1 MPKTTDEN
9 ENILENK
16 LKFIGLNL
24 KRLPSFLKDFEPLNF
39 KPTKS
44 HDDINY
50 KIYKY
55 INVLDIEILL
65 TPLDRTADLEQRY
78 KKAEPLC
85 NYLDTKNKKNA
96 EKFETFMEMLDN
108 LNTED
113 IERLDE
119 EQENLNETIPLKVKY
134 ENNYIW
140 QIYYA
145 PESNKYFMLVPT
157 TELTSVALFYLIK
170 KQIESKKNKK
180 KFYIFVPIT
189 HMEYSGNLYTSL
201 QITDLEN
208 YLWYFTKEWPTIF
221 EIFDKKENSTIRV
234 VGKAKVYDNIVSD
247 YIMNFTQKDE
257 CIEKYKLL
265 KALFLLSTS
274 FPNDYSFKTAIGEDG
289 ELEFKYNSEV
299 INYENLPE
307 FIKSQAKERTDEIK
321 NIIKEKAK
329 KEALLKKLK
338 KKIDE
343 QNAEYLEKQ
352 KQISTFLE
360 CKKTF
365 FGKVKYFL
373 NGRKKKEVV
382 SIKRKVNNEEEHEDI
397 QALQKEVV
405 TYEFVEKK
413 VYTIEDIIEIVTRL
427 DSIRKE
433 YKNIELDVKAAEIKT
448 ENLTRKIKN
457 AKIYIAEI
465 NSHKK
470 SIFEFWK
477 FANKDELPGLNEGEL
492 DESENDKIGKI
503 FDVDNDM
510 AELGKKIDEI
520 QRVKLSKNEADALF
534 IFRYC
539 SRTMQILNEVKKNS
553 DLTEK
558 QLKEI
563 EKELKQLKKS
573 FKADLKNINLTEFDV
588 FGNILSNEK
597 DNISINNVRHR
608 ESKKDKYRIL
618 NISKEITLEDFIDNV
633 RNYLKLI
640 KEVLNKIKTNSNL
653 SIYKLSNKK
662 IELENLN
669 IFNINPKNEFKD
681 VDFSK
686 IKEVYL
692 YKVNIKENTPVAFYT
707 NYVFYD
713 NFNKTLPIGMDI
725 STEILFDT
733 FKSKIKETKHE
744 EFNINVYEDEYTS
757 KVLKVNVIEYEG
769 KEYN

>member
-1 MPKTTDEN
+1 MAGKHSADDDFNPYRHQSNRQNE
-9 ENILENK
+9 ENIKRNSKENYVAESYNK
-16 LKFIGLNL
+16 TGSNRGVNSNSKVSNGNTNRTIKGKTGEVEDVERR
-24 KRLPSFLKDFEPLNF
+24 KRVSKG
-39 KPTKS
+39 
-44 HDDINY
+44 
-50 KIYKY
+50 
-55 INVLDIEILL
+55 
-65 TPLDRTADLEQRY
+65 
-78 KKAEPLC
+78 
-85 NYLDTKNKKNA
+85 
-96 EKFETFMEMLDN
+96 
-108 LNTED
+108 NT
-113 IERLDE
+113 
-119 EQENLNETIPLKVKY
+119 
-134 ENNYIW
+134 
-140 QIYYA
+140 
-145 PESNKYFMLVPT
+145 
-157 TELTSVALFYLIK
+157 
-170 KQIESKKNKK
+170 KK
-180 KFYIFVPIT
+180 KHKGLKIFAI
-189 HMEYSGNLYTSL
+189 
-201 QITDLEN
+201 
-208 YLWYFTKEWPTIF
+208 
-221 EIFDKKENSTIRV
+221 
-234 VGKAKVYDNIVSD
+234 
-247 YIMNFTQKDE
+247 
-257 CIEKYKLL
+257 
-265 KALFLLSTS
+265 FLLVI
-274 FPNDYSFKTAIGEDG
+274 AIIVLLVAGG
-289 ELEFKYNSEV
+289 AFY
-299 INYENLPE
+299 
-307 FIKSQAKERTDEIK
+307 FI
-321 NIIKEKAK
+321 
-329 KEALLKKLK
+329 
-338 KKIDE
+338 
-343 QNAEYLEKQ
+343 
-352 KQISTFLE
+352 
-360 CKKTF
+360 
-365 FGKVKYFL
+365 
-373 NGRKKKEVV
+373 
-382 SIKRKVNNEEEHEDI
+382 
-397 QALQKEVV
+397 
-405 TYEFVEKK
+405 
-413 VYTIEDIIEIVTRL
+413 
-427 DSIRKE
+427 
-433 YKNIELDVKAAEIKT
+433 
-448 ENLTRKIKN
+448 
-457 AKIYIAEI
+457 
-465 NSHKK
+465 
-470 SIFEFWK
+470 
-477 FANKDELPGLNEGEL
+477 
-492 DESENDKIGKI
+492 NDKIGKI

-588 FGNILSNEK
+588 FGDILSNEK

-686 IKEVYL
+686 SKEVYL

>member
-113 IERLDE
+113 IEKLDE

-274 FPNDYSFKTAIGEDG
+274 FQNDYSFKTAIGEDG

-382 SIKRKVNNEEEHEDI
+382 SIKRKVNNEEEYEDMLEELMDRFGEPPKAVQNLLAI
-397 QALQKEVV
+397 ANLKALAHR
-405 TYEFVEKK
+405 
-413 VYTIEDIIEIVTRL
+413 VYVR
-427 DSIRKE
+427 
-433 YKNIELDVKAAEIKT
+433 EIKQ
-448 ENLTRKIKN
+448 
-457 AKIYIAEI
+457 I
-465 NSHKK
+465 N
-470 SIFEFWK
+470 
-477 FANKDELPGLNEGEL
+477 
-492 DESENDKIGKI
+492 
-503 FDVDNDM
+503 
-510 AELGKKIDEI
+510 
-520 QRVKLSKNEADALF
+520 Q
-534 IFRYC
+534 
-539 SRTMQILNEVKKNS
+539 EVKVTMFERGKLKTEGIPAILEKYKDRMS
-553 DLTEK
+553 VRTGKEFYFLISLKGRKAKEFYKALDLV
-558 QLKEI
+558 LEI
-563 EKELKQLKKS
+563 LH
-573 FKADLKNINLTEFDV
+573 EFEA
-588 FGNILSNEK
+588 LLP
-597 DNISINNVRHR
+597 
-608 ESKKDKYRIL
+608 ESSQKIPC
-618 NISKEITLEDFIDNV
+618 SKEQ
-633 RNYLKLI
+633 
-640 KEVLNKIKTNSNL
+640 
-653 SIYKLSNKK
+653 
-662 IELENLN
+662 
-669 IFNINPKNEFKD
+669 
-681 VDFSK
+681 
-686 IKEVYL
+686 
-692 YKVNIKENTPVAFYT
+692 
-707 NYVFYD
+707 
-713 NFNKTLPIGMDI
+713 
-725 STEILFDT
+725 
-733 FKSKIKETKHE
+733 
-744 EFNINVYEDEYTS
+744 
-757 KVLKVNVIEYEG
+757 
-769 KEYN
+769 

>member
-1 MPKTTDEN
+1 MPRNTDEN
-9 ENILENK
+9 KNILEDK

-55 INVLDIEILL
+55 VNVLDVEILL

-78 KKAEPLC
+78 KKAESLC
-85 NYLDTKNKKNA
+85 NYLDTSTKKNA

-108 LNTED
+108 LD
-113 IERLDE
+113 LDE
-119 EQENLNETIPLKVKY
+119 IEKLDQEQEKLNEQIPLKVKY
-134 ENNYIW
+134 KNNYIW

-145 PESNKYFMLVPT
+145 PESKKYFMLVPT
-157 TELTSVALFYLIK
+157 TEVNNSALFYLIK
-170 KQIESKKNKK
+170 KQIESKKSKK

-221 EIFDKKENSTIRV
+221 EVFDKNGNSTIKI

-247 YIMNFTQKDE
+247 YIMEFKDKDS

-274 FPNDYSFKTAIGEDG
+274 FPNDYTFKTAIGEEG
-289 ELEFKYNSEV
+289 ELEFKYNGQF
-299 INYENLPE
+299 IKYENLPE
-307 FIKSQAKERTDEIK
+307 FIKEQAKEKTEEIK
-321 NIIKEKAK
+321 TTIKEKAK

-338 KKIDE
+338 KKIEE

-365 FGKVKYFL
+365 FGKVKYFF

-382 SIKRKVNNEEEHEDI
+382 SIKRRVNNEEEQEEV
-397 QALQKEVV
+397 QAPQKEIV

-413 VYTIEDIIEIVTRL
+413 IYTIEDIIEIVTKL

-433 YKNIELDVKAAEIKT
+433 YKNIDLDVKAAELKT

-477 FANKDELPGLNEGEL
+477 FANKDELPGLNEGDL
-492 DESENDKIGKI
+492 DENENDKIGKI
-503 FDVDNDM
+503 FDVDSDI
-510 AELGKKIDEI
+510 AELGKKIDEV

-534 IFRYC
+534 VFRYC
-539 SRTMQILNEVKKNS
+539 SRTMQILNETKKS
-553 DLTEK
+553 TDLTEK

-573 FKADLKNINLTEFDV
+573 FNADLKNINLIEFDV
-588 FGNILSNEK
+588 FGSILSNEK
-597 DNISINNVRHR
+597 DKSSINNVRHR
-608 ESKKDKYRIL
+608 ENQKDKYRIL
-618 NISKEITLEDFIDNV
+618 NINKEITLEDFIDNV
-633 RNYLKLI
+633 RNCLNLV
-640 KEVLNKIKTNSNL
+640 KEVLNKIKTNSEL
-653 SIYKLSNKK
+653 SIYKLSSKK
-662 IELENLN
+662 MKIENLN

-686 IKEVYL
+686 DKEVYL
-692 YKVNIKENTPVAFYT
+692 YKINIKENTPVAFYT

-713 NFNKTLPIGMDI
+713 NFNKTLPVGMDI

-733 FKSKIKETKHE
+733 FKSKIKEINQET
-744 EFNINVYEDEYTS
+744 FNINVYDDEYTS
-757 KVLKVNVIEYEG
+757 KVLKVNVIEYE
-769 KEYN
+769 N

>member
-1 MPKTTDEN
+1 MPRNTDEN
-9 ENILENK
+9 KNILEDK

-55 INVLDIEILL
+55 VNVLDVEILL

-78 KKAEPLC
+78 KKAESLC
-85 NYLDTKNKKNA
+85 NYLDTSTKKNA

-108 LNTED
+108 LD
-113 IERLDE
+113 LDE
-119 EQENLNETIPLKVKY
+119 IEKLDQEQEKLNEQIPLKVKY
-134 ENNYIW
+134 KNNYIW

-145 PESNKYFMLVPT
+145 PESKKYFMLVPT
-157 TELTSVALFYLIK
+157 TEVNNSALFYLIK
-170 KQIESKKNKK
+170 KQIESKKSKK
-180 KFYIFVPIT
+180 KSYIFVPIT

-221 EIFDKKENSTIRV
+221 EVFDKRGNSTIKI

-247 YIMNFTQKDE
+247 YIMEFKDKDS

-274 FPNDYSFKTAIGEDG
+274 FPNDYTFKTAIGEEG
-289 ELEFKYNSEV
+289 ELEFKYNGQF
-299 INYENLPE
+299 IKYENLPE
-307 FIKSQAKERTDEIK
+307 FIKEQAKEKTEEIK
-321 NIIKEKAK
+321 TTIKEKAK

-338 KKIDE
+338 KKIEE

-365 FGKVKYFL
+365 FGKVKYFF

-382 SIKRKVNNEEEHEDI
+382 SIKRRVKNEEEQEEV
-397 QALQKEVV
+397 QAPQKEIV

-413 VYTIEDIIEIVTRL
+413 IYTIEDIIEIVTKL

-433 YKNIELDVKAAEIKT
+433 YKNIDLDVKAAELKT

-477 FANKDELPGLNEGEL
+477 FANKDELPGLNEGDL
-492 DESENDKIGKI
+492 DENENDKIGKI
-503 FDVDNDM
+503 FDVDSDI
-510 AELGKKIDEI
+510 AELGKKIDEV

-534 IFRYC
+534 VFRYC
-539 SRTMQILNEVKKNS
+539 SRTMQILNETKKS
-553 DLTEK
+553 TDLTEK

-573 FKADLKNINLTEFDV
+573 FNADLKNINLIEFDV
-588 FGNILSNEK
+588 FGSILSNEK
-597 DNISINNVRHR
+597 DKSSINNVRHR
-608 ESKKDKYRIL
+608 ENQKDKYRIL
-618 NISKEITLEDFIDNV
+618 NINKEITLEDFIDNV
-633 RNYLKLI
+633 RNCLNLV
-640 KEVLNKIKTNSNL
+640 KEVLNKIKTNSEL
-653 SIYKLSNKK
+653 SIYKLSSKK
-662 IELENLN
+662 MKIENLN

-686 IKEVYL
+686 DKEVYL
-692 YKVNIKENTPVAFYT
+692 YKINIKENTPVAFYT

-713 NFNKTLPIGMDI
+713 NFNKTLPVGMDI

-733 FKSKIKETKHE
+733 FKSKIKEINQET
-744 EFNINVYEDEYTS
+744 FNINVYDDEYTS
-757 KVLKVNVIEYEG
+757 KVLKVNVIEYE
-769 KEYN
+769 N

>member
-85 NYLDTKNKKNA
+85 NYLDTKNKKSA

-221 EIFDKKENSTIRV
+221 EIFDKRENSTIRV

-433 YKNIELDVKAAEIKT
+433 YKNIELDVKSAEIKT

>member
-1 MPKTTDEN
+1 MPRNTDEN
-9 ENILENK
+9 KNILEDK

-55 INVLDIEILL
+55 VNVLDVEILL

-78 KKAEPLC
+78 KKAESLC
-85 NYLDTKNKKNA
+85 NYLDTSTKKNA

-108 LNTED
+108 LD
-113 IERLDE
+113 LDE
-119 EQENLNETIPLKVKY
+119 IEKLDQEQEKLNEQIPLKVKY
-134 ENNYIW
+134 KNNYIW

-145 PESNKYFMLVPT
+145 PESKKYFMLVPT
-157 TELTSVALFYLIK
+157 TEVNNSALFYLIK
-170 KQIESKKNKK
+170 KQIESKKSKK

-221 EIFDKKENSTIRV
+221 EVFDKRGNSTIKI

-247 YIMNFTQKDE
+247 YIMEFKDKDS

-274 FPNDYSFKTAIGEDG
+274 FPNDYTFKTAIGEEG
-289 ELEFKYNSEV
+289 ELEFKYNGQF
-299 INYENLPE
+299 IKYENLPE
-307 FIKSQAKERTDEIK
+307 FIKEQAKEKTEEIK
-321 NIIKEKAK
+321 TTIKEKAK

-338 KKIDE
+338 KKIEE

-365 FGKVKYFL
+365 FGKVKYFF

-382 SIKRKVNNEEEHEDI
+382 SIKRRVNNEEEQEEV
-397 QALQKEVV
+397 QAPQKEIV

-413 VYTIEDIIEIVTRL
+413 IYTIEDIIEIVTKL

-433 YKNIELDVKAAEIKT
+433 YKNIDLDVKAAELKT

-477 FANKDELPGLNEGEL
+477 FANKDELPGLNEGDL
-492 DESENDKIGKI
+492 DENENDKIGKI
-503 FDVDNDM
+503 FDVDSDI
-510 AELGKKIDEI
+510 AELGKKIDEV

-534 IFRYC
+534 VFRYC
-539 SRTMQILNEVKKNS
+539 SRTMQILNETKKS
-553 DLTEK
+553 TDLTEK

-573 FKADLKNINLTEFDV
+573 FNADLKNINLIEFDV
-588 FGNILSNEK
+588 FGSILSNEK
-597 DNISINNVRHR
+597 DKSSINNVRHR
-608 ESKKDKYRIL
+608 ENQKDKYRIL
-618 NISKEITLEDFIDNV
+618 NINKEITLEDFIDNV
-633 RNYLKLI
+633 RNCLNLV
-640 KEVLNKIKTNSNL
+640 KEVLNKIKTNSEL
-653 SIYKLSNKK
+653 SIYKLSSKK
-662 IELENLN
+662 MKIENLN

-686 IKEVYL
+686 DKEVYL
-692 YKVNIKENTPVAFYT
+692 YKINIKENTPVAFYT

-713 NFNKTLPIGMDI
+713 NFNKTLPVGMDI

-733 FKSKIKETKHE
+733 FKSKIKEINQET
-744 EFNINVYEDEYTS
+744 FNINVYDDEYTS
-757 KVLKVNVIEYEG
+757 KVLKVNVIEYE
-769 KEYN
+769 N

>member
-1 MPKTTDEN
+1 MPRNTDEN
-9 ENILENK
+9 KNILEDK

-55 INVLDIEILL
+55 VNVLDVEILL

-78 KKAEPLC
+78 KKAESLC
-85 NYLDTKNKKNA
+85 NYLDTSTKKNA

-108 LNTED
+108 LD
-113 IERLDE
+113 LDE
-119 EQENLNETIPLKVKY
+119 IEKLDQEQEKLNEQIPLKVKY
-134 ENNYIW
+134 KNNYIW

-145 PESNKYFMLVPT
+145 PESKKYFMLVPT
-157 TELTSVALFYLIK
+157 TEVNNSALFYLIK
-170 KQIESKKNKK
+170 KQIESKKSKK

-221 EIFDKKENSTIRV
+221 EVFDKNGNSTIKI

-247 YIMNFTQKDE
+247 YIMEFKDKDS

-274 FPNDYSFKTAIGEDG
+274 FPNDYTFKTAIGEEG
-289 ELEFKYNSEV
+289 ELEFKYNGQF
-299 INYENLPE
+299 IKYENLPE
-307 FIKSQAKERTDEIK
+307 FIKEQAKEKTEEIK
-321 NIIKEKAK
+321 TTIKEKAK

-338 KKIDE
+338 KKIEE

-365 FGKVKYFL
+365 FGKVKYFF

-382 SIKRKVNNEEEHEDI
+382 SIKRRVNNEEEQEEV
-397 QALQKEVV
+397 QAPQKEIV

-413 VYTIEDIIEIVTRL
+413 IYTIEDIIEIVTKL

-433 YKNIELDVKAAEIKT
+433 YKNIDLDVKAAELKT

-477 FANKDELPGLNEGEL
+477 FANKDELPGLNEGDL
-492 DESENDKIGKI
+492 DENENDKIGKI
-503 FDVDNDM
+503 FDVDSDI
-510 AELGKKIDEI
+510 AELGKKIDEV

-534 IFRYC
+534 VFRYC
-539 SRTMQILNEVKKNS
+539 SRTMQILNETKKS
-553 DLTEK
+553 TDLTEK

-573 FKADLKNINLTEFDV
+573 FNADLKNINLIEFDV
-588 FGNILSNEK
+588 FGSILSNEK
-597 DNISINNVRHR
+597 DKSSINNVRHR
-608 ESKKDKYRIL
+608 ENQKDKYRIL
-618 NISKEITLEDFIDNV
+618 NINKEIILEDFIDNV
-633 RNYLKLI
+633 RNCLNLV
-640 KEVLNKIKTNSNL
+640 KEVLNKIKTNSEL
-653 SIYKLSNKK
+653 SIYKLSSKK
-662 IELENLN
+662 MKIENLN

-686 IKEVYL
+686 DKEVYL
-692 YKVNIKENTPVAFYT
+692 YKINIKENTPVAFYT

-713 NFNKTLPIGMDI
+713 NFNKTLPVGMDI

-733 FKSKIKETKHE
+733 FKSKIKEINQET
-744 EFNINVYEDEYTS
+744 FNINVYDDEYTS
-757 KVLKVNVIEYEG
+757 KVLKVNVIEYE
-769 KEYN
+769 N

>member
-1 MPKTTDEN
+1 MPRNTDEN
-9 ENILENK
+9 KNILEDK

-55 INVLDIEILL
+55 VNVLDVEILL

-85 NYLDTKNKKNA
+85 NYLDTSTKKNA
-96 EKFETFMEMLDN
+96 EKFKTFMEMLDN
-108 LNTED
+108 LD
-113 IERLDE
+113 LDE
-119 EQENLNETIPLKVKY
+119 IEKLDQEQEKLNEQIPLKVKY
-134 ENNYIW
+134 KNNYIW

-145 PESNKYFMLVPT
+145 PESKKYFMLVPT
-157 TELTSVALFYLIK
+157 TEVNNSALFYLIK
-170 KQIESKKNKK
+170 KQIESKKSKK
-180 KFYIFVPIT
+180 KSYIFVPIT

-221 EIFDKKENSTIRV
+221 EVFDKRGNSTIKI

-247 YIMNFTQKDE
+247 YIMEFKDKDS

-274 FPNDYSFKTAIGEDG
+274 FPNDYTFKTAIGEEG
-289 ELEFKYNSEV
+289 ELEFKYNGQF
-299 INYENLPE
+299 IKYENLPE
-307 FIKSQAKERTDEIK
+307 FIKEQAKEKTEEIK
-321 NIIKEKAK
+321 TTIKEKAK

-338 KKIDE
+338 KKIEE

-365 FGKVKYFL
+365 FGKVKYFF

-382 SIKRKVNNEEEHEDI
+382 SIKRRVNNEEEQEEV
-397 QALQKEVV
+397 QAPQKEIV

-413 VYTIEDIIEIVTRL
+413 IYTIEDIIEIVTKL

-433 YKNIELDVKAAEIKT
+433 YKNIDLDVKAAELKT

-477 FANKDELPGLNEGEL
+477 FANKDELPGLNEGDL
-492 DESENDKIGKI
+492 DENENDKIGKI
-503 FDVDNDM
+503 FDVDSDI
-510 AELGKKIDEI
+510 AELGKKIDEV

-534 IFRYC
+534 VFRYC
-539 SRTMQILNEVKKNS
+539 SRTMQILNETKKS
-553 DLTEK
+553 TDLTEK

-573 FKADLKNINLTEFDV
+573 FNADLKNINLIEFDV
-588 FGNILSNEK
+588 FGSILSNEK
-597 DNISINNVRHR
+597 DKSSINNVRHR
-608 ESKKDKYRIL
+608 ENQKDKYRIL
-618 NISKEITLEDFIDNV
+618 NINKEITLEDFIDNV
-633 RNYLKLI
+633 RNCLNLV
-640 KEVLNKIKTNSNL
+640 KEVLNKIKTNSEL
-653 SIYKLSNKK
+653 SIYKLSSKK
-662 IELENLN
+662 MKIENLN

-686 IKEVYL
+686 DKEVYL
-692 YKVNIKENTPVAFYT
+692 YKINIKENTPVAFYT

-713 NFNKTLPIGMDI
+713 NFNKTLPVGMDI

-733 FKSKIKETKHE
+733 FKSKIKEINQET
-744 EFNINVYEDEYTS
+744 FNINVYDDEYTS
-757 KVLKVNVIEYEG
+757 KVLKVNVIEYE
-769 KEYN
+769 N

>member
-1 MPKTTDEN
+1 M
-9 ENILENK
+9 
-16 LKFIGLNL
+16 
-24 KRLPSFLKDFEPLNF
+24 
-39 KPTKS
+39 
-44 HDDINY
+44 
-50 KIYKY
+50 
-55 INVLDIEILL
+55 
-65 TPLDRTADLEQRY
+65 
-78 KKAEPLC
+78 
-85 NYLDTKNKKNA
+85 
-96 EKFETFMEMLDN
+96 
-108 LNTED
+108 
-113 IERLDE
+113 
-119 EQENLNETIPLKVKY
+119 
-134 ENNYIW
+134 
-140 QIYYA
+140 
-145 PESNKYFMLVPT
+145 
-157 TELTSVALFYLIK
+157 
-170 KQIESKKNKK
+170 
-180 KFYIFVPIT
+180 
-189 HMEYSGNLYTSL
+189 
-201 QITDLEN
+201 EN

-274 FPNDYSFKTAIGEDG
+274 FQNDYSFKTAIGEDG

-433 YKNIELDVKAAEIKT
+433 YKNIELDVKAAELKT

-686 IKEVYL
+686 SKEVYL

>member
-113 IERLDE
+113 IEKLDE

-221 EIFDKKENSTIRV
+221 EIFDKNENSTIKI
-234 VGKAKVYDNIVSD
+234 VGKTKVYDNVVSD
-247 YIMNFTQKDE
+247 YIINFTQKDE

-274 FPNDYSFKTAIGEDG
+274 FQNDYSFKTAIGEDG

-382 SIKRKVNNEEEHEDI
+382 SIKRKVNNEEEYEDI

-433 YKNIELDVKAAEIKT
+433 YKNIELDVKAAELKT

-686 IKEVYL
+686 SKEVYL

>member
-85 NYLDTKNKKNA
+85 NYLDTSTKKNA
-96 EKFETFMEMLDN
+96 EKFETFMGMLDN
-108 LNTED
+108 LNIED
-113 IERLDE
+113 INKIDE
-119 EQENLNETIPLKVKY
+119 EQEKLNEVIPLKVKY

-145 PESNKYFMLVPT
+145 PESKKYFMLVPT
-157 TELTSVALFYLIK
+157 TEVNNVALFYLLK
-170 KQIESKKNKK
+170 KQIESKKSKK

-189 HMEYSGNLYTSL
+189 HMEYSGNLYTTL

-221 EIFDKKENSTIRV
+221 EVFDKKGNSTIKI

-247 YIMNFTQKDE
+247 YIMEFTEKDK

-274 FPNDYSFKTAIGEDG
+274 FPNDYSFKTAIGEEG
-289 ELEFKYNSEV
+289 ELEFKYNDEFITYKS
-299 INYENLPE
+299 LPE
-307 FIKSQAKERTDEIK
+307 FVKEQAKEKTEEIK
-321 NIIKEKAK
+321 TLIKEKAK

-338 KKIDE
+338 KKIEE

-365 FGKVKYFL
+365 FGKVKYFF
-373 NGRKKKEVV
+373 NGRKKKKVV
-382 SIKRKVNNEEEHEDI
+382 SIKRKVNNEEDVEEA
-397 QALQKEVV
+397 QVPQKEIV

-413 VYTIEDIIEIVTRL
+413 IYTIEDIIEIVTKL
-427 DSIRKE
+427 DSIRKD
-433 YKNIELDVKAAEIKT
+433 YKNIDLDVKAAELKT

-477 FANKDELPGLNEGEL
+477 FANKDELPGLNEGDL
-492 DESENDKIGKI
+492 DENENEKIGKI
-503 FDVDNDM
+503 FDVDNDI

-534 IFRYC
+534 VFRYC
-539 SRTMQILNEVKKNS
+539 SRTMQILNETKKSS

-563 EKELKQLKKS
+563 EKELKQLKRS
-573 FKADLKNINLTEFDV
+573 FNADLKNINLMEFDV
-588 FGNILSNEK
+588 FGSILSNEK
-597 DNISINNVRHR
+597 DKSSINNVRHR
-608 ESKKDKYRIL
+608 ESQKDKYRIL
-618 NISKEITLEDFIDNV
+618 NINKEITLDDFIDNV
-633 RNYLKLI
+633 RNCLNLV
-640 KEVLNKIKTNSNL
+640 KEVLNKIKTNSEI

-662 IELENLN
+662 IKIENLN

-686 IKEVYL
+686 DKEVYL

-713 NFNKTLPIGMDI
+713 NFNKTLPVGMDI

-733 FKSKIKETKHE
+733 FKTEIKEVKQET
-744 EFNINVYEDEYTS
+744 FNINVYEDEYTS
-757 KVLKVNVIEYEG
+757 KVLKVNVLEYE
-769 KEYN
+769 N

>member
-113 IERLDE
+113 IEKLDE

-274 FPNDYSFKTAIGEDG
+274 FQNDYSFKTAIGEDG

-382 SIKRKVNNEEEHEDI
+382 SIKRKVNNEEEYEDI

-433 YKNIELDVKAAEIKT
+433 YKNIELDVKAAELKT

-492 DESENDKIGKI
+492 DESENDKIGKR

-686 IKEVYL
+686 SKEVYL

>member
-113 IERLDE
+113 IEKLDE

-274 FPNDYSFKTAIGEDG
+274 FQNDYSFKTAIGEDG

-382 SIKRKVNNEEEHEDI
+382 SIKRKVNNEEEQEDI

-433 YKNIELDVKAAEIKT
+433 YKNIELDVKAAELKT

-539 SRTMQILNEVKKNS
+539 SRTMQILNEVKRNS

-669 IFNINPKNEFKD
+669 IFNINPRNEFKD

-686 IKEVYL
+686 SKEVYL

-744 EFNINVYEDEYTS
+744 GFNINVYEDEYTS

>member
-274 FPNDYSFKTAIGEDG
+274 FPNDYSFKTTIGEDG

>member
-1 MPKTTDEN
+1 MPRNTDEN
-9 ENILENK
+9 KNILEDK

-55 INVLDIEILL
+55 VNVLDVEILL

-78 KKAEPLC
+78 KKAESLC
-85 NYLDTKNKKNA
+85 NYLDTSTKKNA

-108 LNTED
+108 LD
-113 IERLDE
+113 LDE
-119 EQENLNETIPLKVKY
+119 IEKLDQEQEKLNEQIPLKVKY
-134 ENNYIW
+134 KNNYIW

-145 PESNKYFMLVPT
+145 PESKKYFMLVPT
-157 TELTSVALFYLIK
+157 TEVNNSALFYLIK
-170 KQIESKKNKK
+170 KQIESKKSKK

-221 EIFDKKENSTIRV
+221 EVFDKRGNSTIKI

-247 YIMNFTQKDE
+247 YIMEFKDKDS

-274 FPNDYSFKTAIGEDG
+274 FPNDYTFKTAIGEEG
-289 ELEFKYNSEV
+289 ELEFKYNGQF
-299 INYENLPE
+299 IKYENLPE
-307 FIKSQAKERTDEIK
+307 FIKEQAKEKTEEIK
-321 NIIKEKAK
+321 TTIKEKAK

-338 KKIDE
+338 KKIEE

-365 FGKVKYFL
+365 FGKVKYFF

-382 SIKRKVNNEEEHEDI
+382 SIKRRVNNEEEQEEV
-397 QALQKEVV
+397 QAPQKEIV

-413 VYTIEDIIEIVTRL
+413 IYTIEDIIEIVTKL

-433 YKNIELDVKAAEIKT
+433 YKNIDLDLKAAELKT

-477 FANKDELPGLNEGEL
+477 FANKDELPGLNEGDL
-492 DESENDKIGKI
+492 DENENDKIGKI
-503 FDVDNDM
+503 FDVDSDI
-510 AELGKKIDEI
+510 AELGKKIDEV

-534 IFRYC
+534 VFRYC
-539 SRTMQILNEVKKNS
+539 SRTMQILNETKKS
-553 DLTEK
+553 TDLTEK

-573 FKADLKNINLTEFDV
+573 FNADLKNINLIEFDV
-588 FGNILSNEK
+588 FGSILSNEK
-597 DNISINNVRHR
+597 DKSSINNVRHR
-608 ESKKDKYRIL
+608 ENQKDKYRIL
-618 NISKEITLEDFIDNV
+618 NINKEITLEDFIDNV
-633 RNYLKLI
+633 RNCLNLV
-640 KEVLNKIKTNSNL
+640 KEVLNKIKTNSEL
-653 SIYKLSNKK
+653 SIYKLSSKK
-662 IELENLN
+662 IKIENLN

-686 IKEVYL
+686 DKEVYL
-692 YKVNIKENTPVAFYT
+692 YKINIKENTPVAFYT

-713 NFNKTLPIGMDI
+713 NFNKTLPVGMDI

-733 FKSKIKETKHE
+733 FKSKIKEINQET
-744 EFNINVYEDEYTS
+744 FNINVYDDEYTS
-757 KVLKVNVIEYEG
+757 KVLKVNVIEYE
-769 KEYN
+769 N

>member
-113 IERLDE
+113 IEKLDE

-274 FPNDYSFKTAIGEDG
+274 FQNDYSFKTAIGEDG

-433 YKNIELDVKAAEIKT
+433 YKNIELDVKAAELKT

-470 SIFEFWK
+470 RIFEFWK

-686 IKEVYL
+686 SKEVYL

>member
-1 MPKTTDEN
+1 MPRNTDEN
-9 ENILENK
+9 KNILEDK

-55 INVLDIEILL
+55 VNVLDVEILL

-78 KKAEPLC
+78 KKAESLC
-85 NYLDTKNKKNA
+85 NYLDTSTKKNA

-108 LNTED
+108 LD
-113 IERLDE
+113 LDE
-119 EQENLNETIPLKVKY
+119 IEKLDQEQEKLNEQIPLKVKY
-134 ENNYIW
+134 KNNYIW

-145 PESNKYFMLVPT
+145 PESKKYFMLVPT
-157 TELTSVALFYLIK
+157 TEVNNSALFYLIK
-170 KQIESKKNKK
+170 KQIESKKSKK

-221 EIFDKKENSTIRV
+221 EVFDKNGNSTIKI

-247 YIMNFTQKDE
+247 YIMEFKDKDS

-274 FPNDYSFKTAIGEDG
+274 FPNDYTFKTAIGEEG
-289 ELEFKYNSEV
+289 ELEFKYNGQF
-299 INYENLPE
+299 IKYENLPE
-307 FIKSQAKERTDEIK
+307 FIKEQAKEKTEEIK
-321 NIIKEKAK
+321 TTIKEKAK

-338 KKIDE
+338 KKIEE

-365 FGKVKYFL
+365 FGKVKYFF

-382 SIKRKVNNEEEHEDI
+382 SIKRRVNNEEEQEEI
-397 QALQKEVV
+397 QAPQKEIV

-413 VYTIEDIIEIVTRL
+413 IYTIEDIIEIVTKL

-433 YKNIELDVKAAEIKT
+433 YKNIDLDVKAAELKT

-477 FANKDELPGLNEGEL
+477 FANKDELPGLNEGDL
-492 DESENDKIGKI
+492 DENENDKIGKI
-503 FDVDNDM
+503 FDVDSDI
-510 AELGKKIDEI
+510 AELGKKIDEV

-534 IFRYC
+534 VFRYC
-539 SRTMQILNEVKKNS
+539 SRTMQILNETKKS
-553 DLTEK
+553 TDLTEK

-573 FKADLKNINLTEFDV
+573 FNADLKNINLIEFDV
-588 FGNILSNEK
+588 FGSILSNEK
-597 DNISINNVRHR
+597 DKSSINNVRHR
-608 ESKKDKYRIL
+608 ENQKDKYRIL
-618 NISKEITLEDFIDNV
+618 NINKEITLEDFIDNV
-633 RNYLKLI
+633 RNCLNLV
-640 KEVLNKIKTNSNL
+640 KEVLNKIKTNSEL
-653 SIYKLSNKK
+653 SIYKLSSKK
-662 IELENLN
+662 MKIENLN

-686 IKEVYL
+686 DKEVYL
-692 YKVNIKENTPVAFYT
+692 YKINIKENTPVAFYT

-713 NFNKTLPIGMDI
+713 NFNKTLPVGMDI

-733 FKSKIKETKHE
+733 FKSKIKEINQET
-744 EFNINVYEDEYTS
+744 FNINVYDDEYTS
-757 KVLKVNVIEYEG
+757 KVLKVNVVEYE
-769 KEYN
+769 N

>member
-9 ENILENK
+9 ENLLENK

-85 NYLDTKNKKNA
+85 NYLNTSTKKNA

-108 LNTED
+108 LNLED
-113 IERLDE
+113 IDKIDA
-119 EQENLNETIPLKVKY
+119 EQEKLNEVIPLKVKY

-145 PESNKYFMLVPT
+145 PESKKYFMLVPT
-157 TELTSVALFYLIK
+157 TEINNVALFYLLK
-170 KQIESKKNKK
+170 KQIESKKSKK

-189 HMEYSGNLYTSL
+189 HMEYSGQLYTTL

-221 EIFDKKENSTIRV
+221 EVFDKKGNSTIKI
-234 VGKAKVYDNIVSD
+234 VGKARVYDNIVSD
-247 YIMNFTQKDE
+247 YIMEFTEKDV

-274 FPNDYSFKTAIGEDG
+274 FPNDYSFKTAIGDEG
-289 ELEFKYNSEV
+289 ELEFKYNDEFVS
-299 INYENLPE
+299 YENLPE
-307 FIKSQAKERTDEIK
+307 FIRKQAKDKTEEIK
-321 NIIKEKAK
+321 TLIKEKAK
-329 KEALLKKLK
+329 KEASLKKLK
-338 KKIDE
+338 KKIEE

-365 FGKVKYFL
+365 FGKVKYFF

-382 SIKRKVNNEEEHEDI
+382 SIKRRINNEEEAEEVKVP
-397 QALQKEVV
+397 QKEIV

-413 VYTIEDIIEIVTRL
+413 IYTIEDIIEIVTKL

-433 YKNIELDVKAAEIKT
+433 YKNVELDVKAAELKT

-492 DESENDKIGKI
+492 DENGNDKIGKI
-503 FDVDNDM
+503 FDADKDM
-510 AELGKKIDEI
+510 TELGKKIDEI
-520 QRVKLSKNEADALF
+520 QRIKLSKNEADALF
-534 IFRYC
+534 VFRYC
-539 SRTMQILNEVKKNS
+539 SRTMQILNETKKSS
-553 DLTEK
+553 DLAEK

-573 FKADLKNINLTEFDV
+573 FNADLKNINLMEFDV
-588 FGNILSNEK
+588 FGNVLSNEIEK
-597 DNISINNVRHR
+597 STINNVRHR
-608 ESKKDKYRIL
+608 ENQKDKYRIL
-618 NISKEITLEDFIDNV
+618 NINKETELNDFIDNV
-633 RNYLKLI
+633 RNCLNLV
-640 KEVLNKIKTNSNL
+640 KEVLNKIKTNSEL
-653 SIYKLSNKK
+653 SIYKLSTKK
-662 IELENLN
+662 IKLENLN
-669 IFNINPKNEFKD
+669 IFNINPRNEFKD

-686 IKEVYL
+686 DKEVYL

-713 NFNKTLPIGMDI
+713 NFNKTLPVGMDI

-733 FKSKIKETKHE
+733 FKTEIKEVNQET
-744 EFNINVYEDEYTS
+744 FNINVYEDEYTS
-757 KVLKVNVIEYEG
+757 KVLKVNVIEYE
-769 KEYN
+769 N

>member
-274 FPNDYSFKTAIGEDG
+274 FQNDYSFKTAIGEDG

-433 YKNIELDVKAAEIKT
+433 YKNIELDVKAAELKT

>member
-113 IERLDE
+113 IEKLDE

-170 KQIESKKNKK
+170 KQIECKKNKK

-221 EIFDKKENSTIRV
+221 EIFDKNENSTIKI
-234 VGKAKVYDNIVSD
+234 VGKTKVYDNVVSD
-247 YIMNFTQKDE
+247 YIINFTQKDE

-274 FPNDYSFKTAIGEDG
+274 FQNDYSFKTAIGEDG

-382 SIKRKVNNEEEHEDI
+382 SIKRKVNNEEEYEDI

-433 YKNIELDVKAAEIKT
+433 YKNIELDVKAAELKT

-686 IKEVYL
+686 SKEVYL

>member
-85 NYLDTKNKKNA
+85 NYLDTKNKNNA

-573 FKADLKNINLTEFDV
+573 FKADFKNINLTEFDV

-744 EFNINVYEDEYTS
+744 EFNINVYKDEYTS

>member
-1 MPKTTDEN
+1 MARNTDEN
-9 ENILENK
+9 KNILEDK

-55 INVLDIEILL
+55 VNVLDVEILL

-85 NYLDTKNKKNA
+85 NYLDTSTKKNA

-108 LNTED
+108 LD
-113 IERLDE
+113 LDE
-119 EQENLNETIPLKVKY
+119 IEKLDQEQEKLNEQIPLKVKY
-134 ENNYIW
+134 KNNYIW

-145 PESNKYFMLVPT
+145 PESKKYFMLVPT
-157 TELTSVALFYLIK
+157 TEVNNSALFYLIK
-170 KQIESKKNKK
+170 KQIESKKSKK

-221 EIFDKKENSTIRV
+221 EVFDKRGNSTIKI

-247 YIMNFTQKDE
+247 YIMEFKDKDS

-274 FPNDYSFKTAIGEDG
+274 FPNDYTFKTAIGEEG
-289 ELEFKYNSEV
+289 ELEFKYNGQF
-299 INYENLPE
+299 IKYENLPE
-307 FIKSQAKERTDEIK
+307 FIKEQAKEKTEEIK
-321 NIIKEKAK
+321 TTIKEKAK

-338 KKIDE
+338 KKIEE

-365 FGKVKYFL
+365 FGKVKYFF

-382 SIKRKVNNEEEHEDI
+382 SIKRRVNNEEEQEEV
-397 QALQKEVV
+397 QAPQKEIV

-413 VYTIEDIIEIVTRL
+413 IYTIEDIIEIVTKL

-433 YKNIELDVKAAEIKT
+433 YKNIDLDVKAAELKT

-477 FANKDELPGLNEGEL
+477 FANKDELPGLNEGDL
-492 DESENDKIGKI
+492 DENENDKIGKI
-503 FDVDNDM
+503 FDVDSDI
-510 AELGKKIDEI
+510 AELGKKIDEV

-534 IFRYC
+534 VFRYC
-539 SRTMQILNEVKKNS
+539 SRNMQILNETKKS
-553 DLTEK
+553 TDLTEK

-573 FKADLKNINLTEFDV
+573 FNADLKNINLIEFDV
-588 FGNILSNEK
+588 FGSILSNEK
-597 DNISINNVRHR
+597 DKSLINNVRHR
-608 ESKKDKYRIL
+608 ENQKDKYRIL
-618 NISKEITLEDFIDNV
+618 NINKEITLEDFIDNV
-633 RNYLKLI
+633 RNCLNLV
-640 KEVLNKIKTNSNL
+640 KEVLNKIKTNSEL
-653 SIYKLSNKK
+653 SIYKLSSKK
-662 IELENLN
+662 IKIENLN

-686 IKEVYL
+686 DKEVYL
-692 YKVNIKENTPVAFYT
+692 YKINIKENTPVAFYT

-713 NFNKTLPIGMDI
+713 NFNKTLPVGMDI

-733 FKSKIKETKHE
+733 FKSKIKEINQET
-744 EFNINVYEDEYTS
+744 FNINVYDDEYTS
-757 KVLKVNVIEYEG
+757 KVLKVNVIEYE
-769 KEYN
+769 N

>member
-113 IERLDE
+113 IEKLDE

-274 FPNDYSFKTAIGEDG
+274 FQNDYSFKTAIGEDG

-382 SIKRKVNNEEEHEDI
+382 SIKRKVNNEEEYEDI

-433 YKNIELDVKAAEIKT
+433 YKNIELDVKAAELKT

-492 DESENDKIGKI
+492 DENVNDKIGKI

-686 IKEVYL
+686 SKEVYL

>member
-1 MPKTTDEN
+1 MPRNTDEN
-9 ENILENK
+9 KNILEDK

-55 INVLDIEILL
+55 VNVLDVEILL

-78 KKAEPLC
+78 KKAESLC
-85 NYLDTKNKKNA
+85 NYLDTSTKKNA

-108 LNTED
+108 LD
-113 IERLDE
+113 LDE
-119 EQENLNETIPLKVKY
+119 IEKLDQEQEKLNEQIPLKVKY
-134 ENNYIW
+134 KNNYIW

-145 PESNKYFMLVPT
+145 PESKKYFMLVPT
-157 TELTSVALFYLIK
+157 TEVNNSALFYLIK
-170 KQIESKKNKK
+170 KQIESKKSKK

-221 EIFDKKENSTIRV
+221 EVFDKNGNSTIKI

-247 YIMNFTQKDE
+247 YIMEFKDKDS

-274 FPNDYSFKTAIGEDG
+274 FPNDYTFKTAIGEEG
-289 ELEFKYNSEV
+289 ELEFKYNGQF
-299 INYENLPE
+299 IKYENLPE
-307 FIKSQAKERTDEIK
+307 FIKEQAKEKTEEIK
-321 NIIKEKAK
+321 ATIKEKAK
-329 KEALLKKLK
+329 KEALLRKLK
-338 KKIDE
+338 KKIEE

-365 FGKVKYFL
+365 FGKVKYFF

-382 SIKRKVNNEEEHEDI
+382 SIKRRVNNEEEQEEV
-397 QALQKEVV
+397 QAPQKEIV

-413 VYTIEDIIEIVTRL
+413 IYTIEDIIEIVTKL

-433 YKNIELDVKAAEIKT
+433 YKNIDLDVKAAELKT

-477 FANKDELPGLNEGEL
+477 FANKDELPGLNEGDL
-492 DESENDKIGKI
+492 DENENDKIGKI
-503 FDVDNDM
+503 FDVDSDI
-510 AELGKKIDEI
+510 AELGKKIDEV

-534 IFRYC
+534 VFRYC
-539 SRTMQILNEVKKNS
+539 SRTMQILNETKKS
-553 DLTEK
+553 TDLTEK

-573 FKADLKNINLTEFDV
+573 FNADLKNINLIEFDV
-588 FGNILSNEK
+588 FGSILSNEK
-597 DNISINNVRHR
+597 DKSSINNVRHR
-608 ESKKDKYRIL
+608 ENQKDKYRIL
-618 NISKEITLEDFIDNV
+618 NINKEITLEDFIDNV
-633 RNYLKLI
+633 RNCLNLV
-640 KEVLNKIKTNSNL
+640 KEVLNKIKTNSEL
-653 SIYKLSNKK
+653 SIYKLSSKK
-662 IELENLN
+662 IKIENLN

-686 IKEVYL
+686 DKEVYL
-692 YKVNIKENTPVAFYT
+692 YKINIKENTPVAFYT

-713 NFNKTLPIGMDI
+713 NFNKTLPVGMDI

-733 FKSKIKETKHE
+733 FKSKIKEINQET
-744 EFNINVYEDEYTS
+744 FNINVYDDEYTS
-757 KVLKVNVIEYEG
+757 KVLKVNVIEYE
-769 KEYN
+769 N

>member
-9 ENILENK
+9 ENVLENK

-55 INVLDIEILL
+55 IDVLDIEILL

-85 NYLDTKNKKNA
+85 NYLDTSNKKNA
-96 EKFETFMEMLDN
+96 EKFETFIGMLDN
-108 LNTED
+108 LN
-113 IERLDE
+113 IENINKIDE
-119 EQENLNETIPLKVKY
+119 EQEKLNETIPLKVKY

-145 PESNKYFMLVPT
+145 PETNKYFMLVPT
-157 TELTSVALFYLIK
+157 TEVNNVALFYLIK
-170 KQIESKKNKK
+170 KQIESKKSKK
-180 KFYIFVPIT
+180 KCYIFVPVT
-189 HMEYSGNLYTSL
+189 HMEYSSNLYTSL

-221 EIFDKKENSTIRV
+221 EVFDKKGNSTIKI

-247 YIMNFTQKDE
+247 YIMEFNQKDI
-257 CIEKYKLL
+257 CIAKYKLL

-274 FPNDYSFKTAIGEDG
+274 FPNDYSFKTAIGEEG
-289 ELEFKYNSEV
+289 ELEFKYKNQF
-299 INYENLPE
+299 ITYESLPE
-307 FIKSQAKERTDEIK
+307 FIKGQAKDKTEEIK
-321 NIIKEKAK
+321 EVIKEKAK

-338 KKIDE
+338 KKIEE

-365 FGKVKYFL
+365 FGKVKYFF

-382 SIKRKVNNEEEHEDI
+382 SIKRKVKSEEDI
-397 QALQKEVV
+397 EEIQAPSKEIV
-405 TYEFVEKK
+405 TYEFVDKK
-413 VYTIEDIIEIVTRL
+413 IYTIEDIIEIVTRL

-433 YKNIELDVKAAEIKT
+433 YKNIELDVKASELKT

-477 FANKDELPGLNEGEL
+477 FANKDELPGLNEGDL
-492 DESENDKIGKI
+492 DENENDKIGKI
-503 FDVDNDM
+503 FDVDNDIE
-510 AELGKKIDEI
+510 ELGKKIDEV

-539 SRTMQILNEVKKNS
+539 SRTMQILNETKKNS
-553 DLTEK
+553 NLTEK
-558 QLKEI
+558 QRKEI

-573 FKADLKNINLTEFDV
+573 FNADLKNINLVEFDI
-588 FGNILSNEK
+588 FGSMLSNEK
-597 DNISINNVRHR
+597 DKSSINNVRHR
-608 ESKKDKYRIL
+608 ENQKDKYRIL
-618 NISKEITLEDFIDNV
+618 NINKEITLDDFIDNV
-633 RNYLKLI
+633 RNCLNLV
-640 KEVLNKIKTNSNL
+640 KEVLNKIKTTSEL
-653 SIYKLSNKK
+653 SIYKLSTKK
-662 IELENLN
+662 ANLDNLN
-669 IFNINPKNEFKD
+669 IYNINPRNEFKD
-681 VDFSK
+681 AEFSK
-686 IKEVYL
+686 SKEIYL
-692 YKVNIKENTPVAFYT
+692 YKINIKENTPVAFYT
-707 NYVFYD
+707 NYIFYD
-713 NFNKTLPIGMDI
+713 NYNKTLPVGMNI
-725 STEILFDT
+725 STEILFDALKT
-733 FKSKIKETKHE
+733 KIKEIKQDT
-744 EFNINVYEDEYTS
+744 FNINIYDDEYTS
-757 KVLKVNVIEYEG
+757 RVLKVNVVEYE
-769 KEYN
+769 N

>member
-1 MPKTTDEN
+1 MPRNTDEN
-9 ENILENK
+9 KNILEDK

-55 INVLDIEILL
+55 VNVLDVEILL

-78 KKAEPLC
+78 KKAESLC
-85 NYLDTKNKKNA
+85 NYLDTSTKKNA

-108 LNTED
+108 LD
-113 IERLDE
+113 LDE
-119 EQENLNETIPLKVKY
+119 IEKLDQEQEKLNEQIPLKVKY
-134 ENNYIW
+134 KNNYIW

-145 PESNKYFMLVPT
+145 PESKKYFMLVPT
-157 TELTSVALFYLIK
+157 TEVNNSALFYLIK
-170 KQIESKKNKK
+170 KQIESKKSKK

-221 EIFDKKENSTIRV
+221 EVFDKNGNSTIKI

-247 YIMNFTQKDE
+247 YIMEFKDKDS

-274 FPNDYSFKTAIGEDG
+274 FPNDYTFKTAIGEEG
-289 ELEFKYNSEV
+289 ELEFKYNGQF
-299 INYENLPE
+299 IKYENLPE
-307 FIKSQAKERTDEIK
+307 FIKEQAKEKTEEIK
-321 NIIKEKAK
+321 TTIKEKAK

-338 KKIDE
+338 KKIEE

-365 FGKVKYFL
+365 FGKVKYFF

-382 SIKRKVNNEEEHEDI
+382 SIKRRVNNEEEQEEV
-397 QALQKEVV
+397 QAPQKEIV

-413 VYTIEDIIEIVTRL
+413 IYTIEDIIEIVTKL

-433 YKNIELDVKAAEIKT
+433 YKNIDLDVKAAELKT

-477 FANKDELPGLNEGEL
+477 FANKDELPGLNEGDL
-492 DESENDKIGKI
+492 DENENDKIGKI
-503 FDVDNDM
+503 FDVDSDI
-510 AELGKKIDEI
+510 AELGKKIDEV

-534 IFRYC
+534 VFRYC
-539 SRTMQILNEVKKNS
+539 SRTMQILNETKKS
-553 DLTEK
+553 TDLTEK

-573 FKADLKNINLTEFDV
+573 FNADLKNINLIEFDV
-588 FGNILSNEK
+588 FGSILSNEK
-597 DNISINNVRHR
+597 DKSSINNVRHR
-608 ESKKDKYRIL
+608 ENQKDKYRIL
-618 NISKEITLEDFIDNV
+618 NINKEITLEDFIDNV
-633 RNYLKLI
+633 RNCLNLV
-640 KEVLNKIKTNSNL
+640 KEVLNKIKTNSEL
-653 SIYKLSNKK
+653 SIYKLSSKK
-662 IELENLN
+662 IKIENLN

-686 IKEVYL
+686 DKEVYL
-692 YKVNIKENTPVAFYT
+692 YKINIKENTPVAFYT

-713 NFNKTLPIGMDI
+713 NFNKTLPVGMDI

-733 FKSKIKETKHE
+733 FKSKIKEINQET
-744 EFNINVYEDEYTS
+744 FNINVYDDEYTS
-757 KVLKVNVIEYEG
+757 KVLKVNVIEYE
-769 KEYN
+769 N

>member
-113 IERLDE
+113 IEKLDE

-433 YKNIELDVKAAEIKT
+433 YKNIELDVKAAELKT

>member
-113 IERLDE
+113 IEKLDE

-145 PESNKYFMLVPT
+145 SESNKYFMLVPT

-433 YKNIELDVKAAEIKT
+433 YKNIELDVKAAELKT

-686 IKEVYL
+686 SKEVYL

>member
-113 IERLDE
+113 IEKLDE

-274 FPNDYSFKTAIGEDG
+274 FQNDYSFKTAIGEDG

-382 SIKRKVNNEEEHEDI
+382 SIKRKVNNEEEQEDI

-433 YKNIELDVKAAEIKT
+433 YKNIELDVKAAELKT

-539 SRTMQILNEVKKNS
+539 SRTMQILNEVKRNS

-669 IFNINPKNEFKD
+669 IFNINPRNEFKD

-686 IKEVYL
+686 SKEVYL

-744 EFNINVYEDEYTS
+744 EFTINVYEDEYTS